1 MSIRFG
7 TDGWRAIM
15 AADFTFAN
23 VAIVAQGIADYL
35 LETEKAQKG
44 IVLGHDTRFLAEQ
57 FADQVQA
64 VLTANG
70 IPVYRLQGPTPTP
83 VTAYAI
89 RALNTAGAI
98 MLTASHNPPQY
109 NGIKFIPE
117 YAGPAS
123 PEITAQLEEKIGK
136 VIAGGVNHQ
145 LPKPEL
151 VHSVDIW
158 DKYWEHID
166 TIIDFNQIC
175 RIKGKIVLDPMFGAA
190 AGKVAAK
197 LQSCGLEVIEI
208 NGYRDAFFGGGLPEP
223 VASRLQTL
231 TQTVVQA
238 KAVVGLANDGDAD
251 RFGVIGSNGEYL
263 APNQILS
270 IISQYL
276 LENGQKEG
284 GLVRTVATTHLLD
297 EIAGRYERKAT
308 ETPVGFKYLAQEML
322 RRPVVLAGE
331 ESGGLSIGGHIPE
344 KDGILANLLILQIIG
359 ATGQKPEEAWQLLQ
373 EQYGYYAFRRL
384 DLHIENDRKNQLM
397 QKLRNEPP
405 LVFGQRQVLQQSLL
419 EGVKLYLDDG
429 SWVLFRPSGT
439 EPVLRIYIEA
449 RSEQAYYDLIAAG
462 EAAVK

>member
-1 MSIRFG
+1 
-7 TDGWRAIM
+7 
-15 AADFTFAN
+15 
-23 VAIVAQGIADYL
+23 
-35 LETEKAQKG
+35 
-44 IVLGHDTRFLAEQ
+44 
-57 FADQVQA
+57 
-64 VLTANG
+64 
-70 IPVYRLQGPTPTP
+70 
-83 VTAYAI
+83 
-89 RALNTAGAI
+89 
-98 MLTASHNPPQY
+98 
-109 NGIKFIPE
+109 
-117 YAGPAS
+117 
-123 PEITAQLEEKIGK
+123 
-136 VIAGGVNHQ
+136 
-145 LPKPEL
+145 
-151 VHSVDIW
+151 
-158 DKYWEHID
+158 
-166 TIIDFNQIC
+166 
-175 RIKGKIVLDPMFGAA
+175 
-190 AGKVAAK
+190 GKVAAK